1 MRVVVG
7 GGAAELHVGREA
19 VLALALGALL
29 AVRVAVDVGLRSK
42 TGTCSVS
49 HFGKNELNCRVKRKV
64 SKGMQ
69 LKRR

>member
-7 GGAAELHVGREA
+7 GRAAELHVGRET

-49 HFGKNELNCRVKRKV
+49 HFRK
-64 SKGMQ
+64 MN
-69 LKRR
+69 

>member
-7 GGAAELHVGREA
+7 GRAAELHVGREA

-49 HFGKNELNCRVKRKV
+49 HFRK
-64 SKGMQ
+64 MN
-69 LKRR
+69 